1 MNTSWFFHS
10 QDDNVIGVEET
21 DRIVAALKQS
31 GKRLNLVEYNTS
43 RCIRRLIFFM
53 LGTFTL
59 QLLLLPAVLLDFVV
73 VLITRNVDMLWNR
86 DVPSWFFLYH
96 LSSAQP
102 LPFSSAMHSSHC
114 LRCTAA
120 TIAVLLLL
128 LKGACDHSTSSHHTI
143 SLPT

>member
-86 DVPSWFFLYH
+86 DVPS
-96 LSSAQP
+96 
-102 LPFSSAMHSSHC
+102 
-114 LRCTAA
+114 
-120 TIAVLLLL
+120 
-128 LKGACDHSTSSHHTI
+128 
-143 SLPT
+143 